1 MIFLDKHIHGVRCG
15 IWRVTE
21 TMEELLALL
30 PNGEDVWQEAQI
42 RFKHDA
48 RRKEWIAV
56 RVLLYAMLGE
66 VRKIVYADSGAPE
79 LQDSEAHIS
88 ISHTTG
94 YVCVA
99 LSEQKRMGVDIEQCS
114 DRVERVKSRFVRED
128 EELSTLTQL
137 LVAWSAKEAVYKLLQ
152 RSAVD
157 FLEHLRIGNLAE
169 ADEGQFVL
177 TYQSED
183 ERMECD
189 VTYRV
194 FDDFVFTLAMYV

>member
-1 MIFLDKHIHGVRCG
+1 MLFVDRHIHGVRCG
-15 IWRVTE
+15 VWRVTE
-21 TMEELLALL
+21 TIEQLLALL
-30 PNGEDVWQEAQI
+30 PNAEDVWQEAQT
-42 RFKHDA
+42 RFRHEA

-66 VRKIVYADSGAPE
+66 VRKIVYADNGAPM
-79 LQDSEAHIS
+79 LQDCATHIS
-88 ISHTTG
+88 ISHTAG

-99 LSEQKRMGVDIEQCS
+99 LSEQKRVGVDIEQHS
-114 DRVERVKSRFVRED
+114 DRVERVRSRFVRDD
-128 EELSTLTQL
+128 EELGTLTQL

-157 FLEHLRIGNLAE
+157 FLEHLRISNLTE
-169 ADEGQFVL
+169 ADEGQFTL